1 MATRHADW
9 TVEQLNSGSV
19 KLEVTNDAAV
29 DAVMRLSRND
39 ETVELHVDGGIAETV
54 DVDEPPEW
62 VENVAARLG
71 IYEVR

>member
-9 TVEQLNSGSV
+9 TVEQLNSGDV
-19 KLEVTNDAAV
+19 TLEITDDAAV
-29 DAVMRLSRND
+29 DAVMRLSREE
-39 ETVELHVDGGIAETV
+39 ETVELLVDGGIAEAV

-62 VENVAARLG
+62 VQNVAARLG